1 MCHLPEDDVLLIF
14 YINFSLYLYKVLIDK
29 EDENKLLVSE
39 IDPLGKTHSILG
51 GKWDIILW

>member
-29 EDENKLLVSE
+29 EDENKLLLSE
-39 IDPLGKTHSILG
+39 IYP
-51 GKWDIILW
+51 